1 MKKFINKK
9 SKIFATILL
18 TFLFSCG
25 GETEGTP
32 EENEQGSSTQVNL
45 SFKSSSEIFDGLKKG
60 EKLLKIIGCDSD
72 NPIISENQ
80 KKVLRNI
87 DFDSLDNVFNQQK
100 HKDTLAESQVEKV
113 DIGYR
118 DLSNKV
124 ILHNGKPFTGYY
136 FDSYEKG
143 LVSTLW
149 GQKYILK
156 SDLLK
161 YKPNNDR
168 YNSCPKDSVPE
179 ILNSRILGYA
189 KFGREIQY
197 NKLYNCDGNRVKK
210 GASVNNPCSNSW
222 NNAALNLTI
231 IEHDYNATSEISLV
245 ISDDVNEKL
254 KSFNYE
260 INQEQ
265 FSTEELIKSRDKNNV
280 MNVTNR
286 IFGLYHVGL
295 YHGPQ
300 YALYK
305 DDTVG
310 LEKYFLNKRHGIF
323 YCNMR
328 EYYKMSSGF
337 DYWRKCEFNHGD
349 LVYKAGIVIDY
360 YKKDPTSV
368 NGDTNFYKSS
378 NFSRTITFCSPEAN
392 EYDVFYLAK
401 NPKYD
406 PQVDRKREE
415 FKEHGVYR
423 KMVGNKLNEKK
434 IYNMGMIMYDA
445 EVFRKDGSV
454 LAYKK
459 WRNVWKQKEKY
470 SDSVRVIQEDYYQY
484 NSSKWGSNDYFNKYD
499 ENENLIF
506 KRSGKDVYEYEYDE
520 EDNLIKETKNG
531 TRVG

>member
-1 MKKFINKK
+1 MKKFVNNI
-9 SKIFATILL
+9 SKISAIVLL
-18 TFLFSCG
+18 ALLFSCG
-25 GETEGTP
+25 GETEGNIK
-32 EENEQGSSTQVNL
+32 ENEKSSSNQVNL
-45 SFKSSSEIFDGLKKG
+45 SFKSSSEIFEELKEGK
-60 EKLLKIIGCDSD
+60 KLLDIIGCDKKN

-87 DFDSLDNVFNQQK
+87 DFDSLDNIFNQQK

-113 DIGYR
+113 DRGYR
-118 DLSNKV
+118 NLSNKV
-124 ILHNGKPFTGYY
+124 ILYNGKPFTGYY

-161 YKPNNDR
+161 YKPNNDE
-168 YNSCPKDSVPE
+168 YYSCPKDSVPE
-179 ILNSRILGYA
+179 ILNSRILGFA

-197 NKLYNCDGNRVKK
+197 DELYKCNSNRVEK
-210 GASVNNPCSNSW
+210 GASVQNPCNSSW
-222 NNAALNLTI
+222 NNAALKLTI

-245 ISDDVNEKL
+245 ITDEVNDKL

-265 FSTEELIKSRDKNNV
+265 FSTEEIIKSRDKNNV

-286 IFGLYHVGL
+286 VFDL

-323 YCNMR
+323 YCNMH
-328 EYYKMSSGF
+328 EYYERSSGF

-349 LVYKAGIVIDY
+349 LVFKAGIVIDY
-360 YKKDPTSV
+360 YFKDPTSV
-368 NGDTNFYKSS
+368 NGDTNFYNSK
-378 NFSRTITFCSPEAN
+378 NFNKTRRFCSPDS
-392 EYDVFYLAK
+392 YKYIVRYLAK

-423 KMVGNKLNEKK
+423 EMIGNKLTKKK
-434 IYNMGMIMYDA
+434 IYNMGMIMYEA
-445 EVFRKDGSV
+445 EVYRKDGSV
-454 LAYKK
+454 GAYKK

-470 SDSVRVIQEDYYQY
+470 SDSVRVIQEEYYQH
-484 NSSKWGSNDYFNKYD
+484 NSSKWGTSDYFFKYD
-499 ENENLIF
+499 ENENLIY
-506 KRSGKDVYEYEYDE
+506 KRRGKDVYEYEYDE
-520 EDNLIKETKNG
+520 ENNIIKEIKNG
-531 TRVG
+531 TRIG

>member
-1 MKKFINKK
+1 MNKK
-9 SKIFATILL
+9 SKICAIILL

-25 GETEGTP
+25 GETEGNP
-32 EENEQGSSTQVNL
+32 EKKEQDSSNQVNL

-80 KKVLRNI
+80 KRVLRNI

-100 HKDTLAESQVEKV
+100 HKDTLSESQIEKV
-113 DIGYR
+113 DRGYGEPP
-118 DLSNKV
+118 L
-124 ILHNGKPFTGYY
+124 IFHNGKPFTGYY
-136 FDSYEKG
+136 FDTNIFGSWEKG

-161 YKPNNDR
+161 YKPNNDE
-168 YNSCPKDSVPE
+168 YYSCPKDSIPE
-179 ILNSRILGYA
+179 ILNSRILGFA

-197 NKLYNCDGNRVKK
+197 DKIYKCDYNRVKK
-210 GASVNNPCSNSW
+210 GASIQNPCNNSW
-222 NNAALNLTI
+222 NNAGLKLTI

-245 ISDDVNEKL
+245 ITDDVNDKL

-260 INQEQ
+260 MNQEQ
-265 FSTEELIKSRDKNNV
+265 FSTEEIIKSRDKNNV

-286 IFGLYHVGL
+286 VFNL

-323 YCNMR
+323 YCNMH
-328 EYYKMSSGF
+328 EYYEMSSGF

-360 YKKDPTSV
+360 YEKDPTSV
-368 NGDTNFYKSS
+368 NGDTNFYNSK
-378 NFSRTITFCSPEAN
+378 NMQRRNFCSPDA
-392 EYDVFYLAK
+392 YKYVVRYLAK
-401 NPKYD
+401 NPRYD

-415 FKEHGVYR
+415 FKEHGGYR
-423 KMVGNKLNEKK
+423 EMSGNKLNKKK

-454 LAYKK
+454 GAYTK

-470 SDSVRVIQEDYYQY
+470 SDSVRVIQEEYFQY
-484 NSSKWGSNDYFNKYD
+484 NSSKWGSNDYFKKYD
-499 ENENLIF
+499 ENENLIYR
-506 KRSGKDVYEYEYDE
+506 RSGKDVYQYEYDE